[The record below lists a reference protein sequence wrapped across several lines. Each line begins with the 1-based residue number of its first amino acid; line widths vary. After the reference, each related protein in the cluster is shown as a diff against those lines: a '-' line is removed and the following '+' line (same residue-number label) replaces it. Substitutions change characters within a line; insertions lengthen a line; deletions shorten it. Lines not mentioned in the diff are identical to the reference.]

1 MASAID
7 TMGNVGTIERM
18 ATSGGTTVA
27 IDAIDGISTGYGRN
41 VVCVAN
47 INRIGF
53 LKGVTIGDLGHG
65 ERLEEK
71 RDIDRQT
78 VVGTMGAVVGIEG
91 TLDRTRERSKIN
103 VLTVAYIGECG
114 INTRK
119 DR

>member
-53 LKGVTIGDLGHG
+53 LKGVTIGDLDEHIPT
-65 ERLEEK
+65 L
-71 RDIDRQT
+71 
-78 VVGTMGAVVGIEG
+78 VVPTDGAVDGWSVHSTMVIHIFFEM
-91 TLDRTRERSKIN
+91 
-103 VLTVAYIGECG
+103 
-114 INTRK
+114 
-119 DR
+119 